1 MGSDKY
7 NFREEIVDQIEKSAA
22 LKDDVIS
29 KHVDIINA
37 IANKIIN
44 AYSNNN
50 KVIWFGNGG
59 SAADAQHLSCEL
71 VSKFLLDREAIPSI
85 ALTTNTSILTAISN
99 DYRYEDVFKRQV
111 EALAQK
117 GDILIGI
124 TTSGTSP
131 NVLKALEVG
140 KKKGTVNI
148 AFTGKRTAEIKEL
161 VDYLIDI
168 PSKETPRI
176 QESHIMVGHIVCDL
190 VERTLFGDQKWE
202 TKQPLLT
209 ETEL

>member
-1 MGSDKY
+1 MGSDKF
-7 NFREEIVDQIEKSAA
+7 NFKEEIVDQIEKSAA

-29 KHVDIINA
+29 KHVGIIND

-85 ALTTNTSILTAISN
+85 ALTTNTSILTAVPN

-131 NVLKALEVG
+131 NVLKALESG

-148 AFTGKRTAEIKEL
+148 AFTGKRAAEIKEL

-168 PSKETPRI
+168 P
-176 QESHIMVGHIVCDL
+176 
-190 VERTLFGDQKWE
+190 
-202 TKQPLLT
+202 
-209 ETEL
+209 

>member
-1 MGSDKY
+1 MGSDKF
-7 NFREEIVDQIEKSAA
+7 NFKEEIVDQIEKSAA

-29 KHVDIINA
+29 KHVDIIND

-85 ALTTNTSILTAISN
+85 ALTTNTSILTAVSN

-131 NVLKALEVG
+131 NVLKALESG

-176 QESHIMVGHIVCDL
+176 QESHIMVGHIICDL
-190 VERTLFGDQKWE
+190 VERTLFGGQKWE